1 MCVCLAGGLGAGTR
15 WAVDRLVSRALG
27 IGYPWGTQLINVTGS
42 FALGLVTG
50 IVSTAGTTPAWAV
63 VAEVGFLGGYTTFS
77 TASLEAVRLLQA
89 RRTGAAMA
97 AALAAAAAAAGLGAG
112 VLGPW

>member
-1 MCVCLAGGLGAGTR
+1 M
-15 WAVDRLVSRALG
+15 
-27 IGYPWGTQLINVTGS
+27 
-42 FALGLVTG
+42 
-50 IVSTAGTTPAWAV
+50 STAGTTPAWAV
-63 VAEVGFLGGYTTFS
+63 VAGVGFLGGYTTFS

-97 AALAAAAAAAGLGAG
+97 AELGTAALAAAAAAAGLGVG